1 MYTDRIKSFL
11 SAQLAS
17 NMECGNLSYSSRNM
31 GASGKRFF
39 AVSGNLVLSQDFY
52 GEEID
57 LEGSGQHTC
66 GLSEELLQDFVDGE
80 LDELTAHRVER
91 HVAAC
96 KRCEKICTETREL
109 KKLSQSLSRDA
120 SVSGEIHHRLR
131 NKLLEELNI
140 DIDEISDEV

>member
-11 SAQLAS
+11 SAQIAS
-17 NMECGNLSYSSRNM
+17 NIEYGNLSYASKDTRASRR
-31 GASGKRFF
+31 GFW
-39 AVSGNLVLSQDFY
+39 AVSGNVVLSQDFY

-96 KRCEKICTETREL
+96 KRCEKICVETKEL
-109 KKLSQSLSRDA
+109 KNLSGSLNSNV
-120 SVSGEIHHRLR
+120 SVPTDIHHRLR
-131 NKLLEELNI
+131 AKLIEELNI
-140 DIDEISDEV
+140 DIDKIPDEV

>member
-17 NMECGNLSYSSRNM
+17 NIEYGNLGY
-31 GASGKRFF
+31 ASKDTRASHRGFR
-39 AVSGNLVLSQDFY
+39 AVSGNVVLSQDFY
-52 GEEID
+52 EEEID

-66 GLSEELLQDFVDGE
+66 GLSEELLQDYVDGE

-96 KRCEKICTETREL
+96 KRCEKICIETKEL
-109 KKLSQSLSRDA
+109 KTLSASLNSNLSAPTD
-120 SVSGEIHHRLR
+120 IHHSLGD
-131 NKLLEELNI
+131 KLIEELNI
-140 DIDEISDEV
+140 DIDKIPDEV